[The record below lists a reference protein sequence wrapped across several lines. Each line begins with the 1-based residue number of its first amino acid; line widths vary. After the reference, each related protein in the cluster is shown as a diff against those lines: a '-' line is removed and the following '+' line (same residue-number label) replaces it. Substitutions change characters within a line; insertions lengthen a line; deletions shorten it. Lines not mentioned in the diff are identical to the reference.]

1 MRVDAMRMRRVY
13 GCVGLERFIK
23 FGVGG
28 VGEPPSARYAGEN
41 GLSTEFIIFNQKLYM
56 NVDTYKS

>member
-28 VGEPPSARYAGEN
+28 VGEPPSARHAGGE
-41 GLSTEFIIFNQKLYM
+41 
-56 NVDTYKS
+56 